1 MEISLDK
8 VLVPIDTPE
17 LMICG
22 SKSET
27 NRLLILQAMFPGIVL
42 KNISRCDDSAVMAT
56 ALTQRSGVI
65 DIGHAGTA
73 MRFLTAYFASQE
85 GVEVVLTGSERMQQR
100 PIAILV
106 EALRSLGADI
116 DYTNQ
121 DGYPPLA
128 IKGCKINKSHVR
140 ISGRVSSQ
148 YLTALILMGSKLPQG
163 LTLDIADGLT
173 SLPYL
178 KMTQTLI
185 EGIGGKVDLT
195 QERIVVHPLTPGSIK
210 EFTIGSDWSSASY
223 WYGFIALS
231 QDSKIRM
238 SYYQGESIQGDAA
251 VAKIYEALGVST
263 HYHEDQ
269 RCMELH
275 KVSPADTTFV
285 ALDLS
290 DTPDLAQTI
299 AVTCAGLGMACHLR
313 GLHTL
318 KIKETDRLAALKTE
332 LEKLGAVVA
341 ITDDALILEPGTQLR
356 EDQCIDT
363 YHDHRM
369 AMAFAPLVQK
379 ISLGINEAQVVTK
392 SYPDFWDDLAKAG
405 GQITFHN

>member
-73 MRFLTAYFASQE
+73 MWFLTAYFASQE

-148 YLTALILMGSKLPQG
+148 YLTA
-163 LTLDIADGLT
+163 
-173 SLPYL
+173 
-178 KMTQTLI
+178 
-185 EGIGGKVDLT
+185 
-195 QERIVVHPLTPGSIK
+195 
-210 EFTIGSDWSSASY
+210 
-223 WYGFIALS
+223 
-231 QDSKIRM
+231 
-238 SYYQGESIQGDAA
+238 
-251 VAKIYEALGVST
+251 
-263 HYHEDQ
+263 
-269 RCMELH
+269 
-275 KVSPADTTFV
+275 
-285 ALDLS
+285 
-290 DTPDLAQTI
+290 
-299 AVTCAGLGMACHLR
+299 
-313 GLHTL
+313 
-318 KIKETDRLAALKTE
+318 
-332 LEKLGAVVA
+332 
-341 ITDDALILEPGTQLR
+341 
-356 EDQCIDT
+356 
-363 YHDHRM
+363 
-369 AMAFAPLVQK
+369 
-379 ISLGINEAQVVTK
+379 
-392 SYPDFWDDLAKAG
+392 
-405 GQITFHN
+405 